1 MGEQPRANHQYSEQ
15 RIEAYGVRLRP
26 FRLDDAEDVAAGCA
40 DPLTQRFLDGLPDPY
55 TEADAR
61 WWITQGAPAAF
72 AGGGAA
78 YAVTDPATDRLLGTV
93 GLNNPVPQ
101 RGQAEI
107 GYWVAPWARGRG
119 VATTA
124 TRALSEHAFAGGT
137 ARLELLTRAENAISQ
152 RVALAAGFRPEGV
165 RRCATPVRGGGR
177 RDLTVWV
184 RLADDPPGPS
194 PRPLPDLPD
203 GRLTD
208 GVIVLR
214 RLGPDD
220 TEQTYRLHSDP
231 EVAASRV
238 PPGAPAREE
247 IERRCASAEG
257 QWLVGTAAA
266 MTVLD
271 GGSGDFVGNCT
282 LNYDQPASGQ
292 AMIGYS
298 LLPQWRGRGY
308 ATRAVRLLVR
318 WGFDHVGL
326 SRLWAG
332 TLPENAASQRVL
344 EKVGFQRE
352 GLLRGRLP
360 GAAGHR
366 ADSTVY
372 GLLPTDPTG

>member
-26 FRLDDAEDVAAGCA
+26 FRLDDVEDVAAGCA

-72 AGGGAA
+72 ASGGAA
-78 YAVTDPATDRLLGTV
+78 YAVADPTTDRLLGTV
-93 GLNNPVPQ
+93 GLSNPVPQ

-119 VATTA
+119 VTTAA

-137 ARLELLTRAENAISQ
+137 ARLELLTRPENAISQ
-152 RVALAAGFRPEGV
+152 RVALAVGFRPEGV
-165 RRCATPVRGGGR
+165 RRSA
-177 RDLTVWV
+177 
-184 RLADDPPGPS
+184 LAGDPPGPS
-194 PRPLPDLPD
+194 ERPLPDLPD

-208 GVIVLR
+208 GVVVLR

-247 IERRCASAEG
+247 IERRCAGAEG

-266 MTVLD
+266 MTILD
-271 GGSGDFVGNCT
+271 GASGDFVGNCT
-282 LNYDQPASGQ
+282 LNHDQPANGQ

-308 ATRAVRLLVR
+308 ATRAVRLLAR

-344 EKVGFQRE
+344 DKAGFRRE

-360 GAAGHR
+360 GAAGSR
-366 ADSTVY
+366 VDSTVY
-372 GLLPTDPTG
+372 GLLPTDPIG